1 MDHEVSRRARS
12 DPDRPHRVS
21 GHLVGYRLTH
31 ANSDDPWIG
40 PLTSVKLLVAWTMYG
55 LFVALGLIDE
65 IGMSEPTAEL
75 ARETSIWD
83 LKDILG

>member
-1 MDHEVSRRARS
+1 MRSRVE
-12 DPDRPHRVS
+12 PDLIPIGLIAFPVIS
-21 GHLVGYRLTH
+21 VGYRLTH